1 MSYLN
6 GLYKGGILMVVCLIV
21 GIFLVVVLAM
31 LAMKLLVEVT
41 ARIIA
46 RVIEIRKQF
55 KKAMAEEEEPA

>member
-1 MSYLN
+1 
-6 GLYKGGILMVVCLIV
+6 MVVCLIV
-21 GIFLVVVLAM
+21 GFFLVVVLAI